1 MPSYQCSTTVSLE
14 TYPLR
19 STHHRF
25 SYLRFEGRLLFF
37 LQHMDQ
43 EKTAQVKAIQVKKT
57 NTTVKYVIKS

>member
-1 MPSYQCSTTVSLE
+1 MLSYQCSTTVSLE
-14 TYPLR
+14 TCPLK

-43 EKTAQVKAIQVKKT
+43 EKAVQVKAIQVKKT